1 MVYICTG
8 IFCTVSMLFVTL
20 GTLVK
25 ELRSD
30 FNFAYEKISIGSL
43 FKITG
48 DPNKVDCAHL
58 LIAKGVPAEL
68 TRCLCV
74 VGRKH
79 QNDLFDTYWRQQCDS
94 CGQLASFTAVQKE
107 VCEPV
112 VKECVQLLQSLEER
126 CITLEEVERCFWKF
140 EIPELSQ
147 NLLKLCEGIR
157 ECFPT
162 NTTISLGKSWIPSVI
177 KDIQVYK
184 RISTFINTANV
195 ILKLKI
201 SMNLTGD
208 FVAVDTLAKQVCYR
222 LFMYFNEWLLKHILF
237 TYIDESWF

>member
-1 MVYICTG
+1 
-8 IFCTVSMLFVTL
+8 MLFVVTL

-30 FNFAYEKISIGSL
+30 LNFAYEKVYIGSL
-43 FKITG
+43 FKITD
-48 DPNKVDCAHL
+48 DPNKLDCVQL
-58 LIAKGVPAEL
+58 LSAKGVPAEL
-68 TRCLCV
+68 TKCLCI

-79 QNDLFDTYWRQQCDS
+79 QNDLFDTCWRQQCHS
-94 CGQLASFTAVQKE
+94 CGQLSSFTAVYKE

-112 VKECVQLLQSLEER
+112 VKECVQLLQSLEQR
-126 CITLEEVERCFWKF
+126 SIILEEVEKCFWKF

-157 ECFPT
+157 ECYPT
-162 NTTISLGKSWIPSVI
+162 NTTISLGKNWIPSVI

-184 RISTFINTANV
+184 RISTYMNTANV

-208 FVAVDTLAKQVCYR
+208 FNAVDTLAKQVCHKLCILMNDY
-222 LFMYFNEWLLKHILF
+222 LKAHFI
-237 TYIDESWF
+237 YVDESWFQETTTECYW